1 MSQPSA
7 ASRFQEVIESVEALE
22 PDDQVMLIEIIRQRL
37 IQHRRTELAAQVAEA
52 RAAYQRGEVR
62 RGTAAELLDE
72 LDQ

>member
-7 ASRFQEVIESVEALE
+7 ASRFQEVIESVEGLE
-22 PDDQVMLIEIIRQRL
+22 PDDQAMLIEIIRQRL

-62 RGTAAELLDE
+62 RGTAVDLIDE
-72 LDQ
+72 LDE